1 WKTSLLRGEGRS
13 ICFCKERNET
23 TEESINMVGQLKEKY
38 SHTAHLY
45 EITVIP
51 EKSVVIT
58 NHAKSF

>member
-1 WKTSLLRGEGRS
+1 
-13 ICFCKERNET
+13 
-23 TEESINMVGQLKEKY
+23 MVGQLKEKY